1 MIGTRTLTGLV
12 LVAGALALSPL
23 ATAHAATAH
32 AATGNAAHAD
42 TAAVTA
48 ETSAAKNWGVYY
60 APGRKAKAYG
70 TIWAAPKND
79 PSEPTSLV
87 KVRGKVVDR
96 TLKGNGCGW
105 AVFRVSYGDGKGGVP
120 NTLRTFTTC
129 KYGKAKDIAFDFK
142 NVYQVELKV
151 CSEPKAAKPSLNC
164 LYAGSWKS
172 LYVYFK

>member
-1 MIGTRTLTGLV
+1 MIGTRTRTLTGIA
-12 LVAGALALSPL
+12 LVAGALALTPF
-23 ATAHAATAH
+23 ATAHAD
-32 AATGNAAHAD
+32 TGNADPASS
-42 TAAVTA
+42 AAVTA

-60 APGRKAKAYG
+60 APGRRAKAYG

-79 PSEPTSLV
+79 PSKPTSLV

-96 TLKGNGCGW
+96 TFKGNGCGW

-129 KYGKAKDIAFDFK
+129 KYGKAKKIAFDFK

-164 LYAGSWKS
+164 LYAGTWKS